1 MVDIPERSFEGNF
14 AKSVFYTEYNDID
27 IYVEDTKRGYE
38 KIFKI
43 LFSRLFEGKFRV
55 DNIFPLGGRDKVIN
69 KFKQEISSRPLLY
82 VIDGDLMFLTKNDV
96 QNTKGFFR
104 LPCYCL
110 ENILCDVNALVNILD
125 DEDSNKTYIEIVKD
139 FDYNDWLVKNEEK
152 LFELFIE
159 YKVAKILYPELAT
172 VSFDVTYLLSCNRGV
187 LEENKFQQRI
197 QFVKNSVITIAGY
210 SQYISTRNEVV
221 EEFNNSLANKLSIVS
236 GKDYI
241 LPLLK
246 KRAQSSAKMNIT
258 NPSLMNRLA
267 KNCDLT
273 LLQDAINY
281 VG

>member
-1 MVDIPERSFEGNF
+1 MVDIPERSFERNF